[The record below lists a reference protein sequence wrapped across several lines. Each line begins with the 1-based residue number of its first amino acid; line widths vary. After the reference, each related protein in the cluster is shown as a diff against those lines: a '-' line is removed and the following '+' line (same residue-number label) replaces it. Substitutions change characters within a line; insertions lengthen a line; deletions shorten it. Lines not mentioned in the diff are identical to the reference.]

1 VTPGTGLGIIT
12 RVTES
17 IVVRRCRTEDHAAVL
32 ALAPRL
38 TIGVA
43 PWRDP
48 DAVREA
54 VTGWIRDSLAQAD
67 THNHAV
73 LVAQSQDV
81 IVGVVTIGT
90 RRHFAGEVDAYVG
103 ELVVAD
109 GEERQGVGRLL
120 MRAAEQWARD
130 RGLRNLTLETG
141 AANHGARAFYRSLG
155 YLEEGVRLTKAVT
168 PSDANSPLAS

>member
-1 VTPGTGLGIIT
+1 
-12 RVTES
+12 VTES
-17 IVVRRCRTEDHAAVL
+17 IVVRPCRTEDHAAVL

-54 VTGWIRDSLAQAD
+54 VTGWVRDSLAQAG
-67 THNHAV
+67 TPHRAV
-73 LVAQSQDV
+73 LVAQRRDM
-81 IVGVVTIGT
+81 IVGVATIGT
-90 RRHFAGEVDAYVG
+90 RRHFTGELDAYVG

-109 GEERQGVGRLL
+109 GEERQGIGRLL
-120 MRAAEQWARD
+120 MRGAEQWARD

-141 AANHGARAFYRSLG
+141 AANHAARAFYRSLG
-155 YLEEGVRLTKAVT
+155 YLEEDVRLTRPVT
-168 PSDANSPLAS
+168 AAGADRPLASW